1 MAAGSEEAEG
11 SGTVCCLGI
20 AWWFG
25 IVGIRPSFLLLPMPC
40 LPGRAGKGREGPG
53 RAGKGLPPPRPGGS
67 GAFRFRGFTEG
78 EAERGQGSWVDAS
91 GLVFEAR
98 AR

>member
-1 MAAGSEEAEG
+1 M
-11 SGTVCCLGI
+11 CCLGI

-40 LPGRAGKGREGPG
+40 LPGRAWKGREGPGRAGKGQEGPG

-67 GAFRFRGFTEG
+67 GAFGFWGFTEG

>member
-1 MAAGSEEAEG
+1 MLPGNRLVVRNRGNPPELPPPAHAVPAGKGREG
-11 SGTVCCLGI
+11 
-20 AWWFG
+20 
-25 IVGIRPSFLLLPMPC
+25 
-40 LPGRAGKGREGPG
+40 PGRAGKGQEGPG

-67 GAFRFRGFTEG
+67 GAFGFRGFTEG